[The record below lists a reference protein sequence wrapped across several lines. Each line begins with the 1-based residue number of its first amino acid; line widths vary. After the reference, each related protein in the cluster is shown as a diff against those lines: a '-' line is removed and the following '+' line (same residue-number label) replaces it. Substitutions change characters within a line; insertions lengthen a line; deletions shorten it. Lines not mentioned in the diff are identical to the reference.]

1 MMSWFRILALGG
13 LCLILA
19 SCSSSDVLDQARK
32 EMDEF
37 KRQTDLAL
45 QAQAAEDTA
54 AILLREKEANEALRR
69 ARDLFQQGGVLK
81 GDDLDAVKAYAEV
94 LTRLGDFDLMA
105 EALKRATELA
115 PEDPAL
121 WGGLGQAL
129 SQMGHA
135 QATEAR
141 KALDRALELH
151 PEGRTAVGIYSV
163 LGTLYMKE
171 NLFDLSREYWTEA
184 TKIDASLPGPRIAL
198 AALDVR
204 AGKLKEASEALDTLG
219 NIPEFMDVMRL
230 QLTEALD
237 DFEASRTVIPD
248 TAADHLAYAM
258 LLVRINRLPES
269 VWPLER
275 ALKLDPN
282 NYVGWNLLGSIRQGL
297 GDTLRAR
304 GAFQRSLDI
313 KPDQPRT
320 REALQALDQDSAA
333 SPAPGTAG
341 SNPAG
346 PGME

>member
-1 MMSWFRILALGG
+1 MMSWLRRLALGA

-19 SCSSSDVLDQARK
+19 GCGSSEFLAQARK
-32 EMDEF
+32 EVEEF
-37 KRQTDLAL
+37 KRQTDLAV

-54 AILLREKEANEALRR
+54 ALLLREKDATEALRR
-69 ARDLFQQGGVLK
+69 ARALFQQAEVLE
-81 GDDLDAVKAYAEV
+81 GNDLEAIKAYAEV
-94 LTRLGDFDLMA
+94 LTRLGDYDLMA
-105 EALKRATELA
+105 EALRRATELA
-115 PEDPAL
+115 PEDPAI

-135 QATEAR
+135 QANEAR

-151 PEGRTAVGIYSV
+151 PEGRTAVGVYSV

-171 NLFDLSREYWTEA
+171 KLFDLSREYWTEA
-184 TKIDASLPGPRIAL
+184 SKIDASLPGPRIAL

-204 AGKLKEASEALDTLG
+204 AGRLKEASEALDALG
-219 NIPEFMDVMRL
+219 NIPEFMDVMRV
-230 QLTEALD
+230 QLTDALD

-258 LLVRINRLPES
+258 LLVRVNRLPES

-297 GDTLRAR
+297 GDVLRAR

-320 REALQALDQDSAA
+320 REALQALDQATTQA
-333 SPAPGTAG
+333 PAPVA
-341 SNPAG
+341 PAPTPTG
-346 PGME
+346 PNME